1 MSRFWE
7 TIAPMPGTTI
17 RRSSLATCTG
27 QPTVKALAAGL
38 LLAVSL
44 SACGSDDSP
53 EPKTPPQAALK
64 AAPAAQRVVPG
75 HTLKVRTSPLTGRR
89 AKPSTLARPVLTVKI
104 ENSVDARP
112 QTGLAAADLVVEELV
127 EGGITR
133 FAAMFQ
139 SRAPRNVGPVR
150 SVRNVDASLTGP
162 THGLFA
168 YSGGAGH
175 VLGIVGRAP
184 VQQLAPGQAGNAYH
198 RSSVRRAPHNLYA
211 NARKLYAH
219 AHGRHRMPAAYL
231 PFAPNAATAATTAG
245 KRIRVL
251 KVRFSTSEHPT
262 WTYHRT
268 RHHWMRSE
276 GSRPA
281 RAASGARLVARNVI
295 VLRVRTKDAGYRD
308 PAGNFVPETVLKG
321 SGPALLAT
329 GGRVVHATWHK
340 KGRDRVLRFTGPR
353 GRAVRIAPGR
363 TWLELVPRSGS
374 VTIH

>member
-1 MSRFWE
+1 M
-7 TIAPMPGTTI
+7 
-17 RRSSLATCTG
+17 
-27 QPTVKALAAGL
+27 
-38 LLAVSL
+38 
-44 SACGSDDSP
+44 
-53 EPKTPPQAALK
+53 
-64 AAPAAQRVVPG
+64 AAPPAQRLLPVK
-75 HTLKVRTSPLTGRR
+75 TLKVRTSPLTGLR
-89 AKPSTLARPVLTVKI
+89 ATPRTLARPVLTVKI

-112 QTGLAAADLVVEELV
+112 QAGLAGADLVVEELV

-139 SRAPRNVGPVR
+139 SRVPRSVGPVR
-150 SVRNVDASLTGP
+150 SVRNVDASIAGP
-162 THGLFA
+162 TRGLLA

-184 VQQLAPGQAGNAYH
+184 LRQLAPGQAGSAYY
-198 RSSVRRAPHNLYA
+198 RSSARRAPHNLYA
-211 NARKLYAH
+211 DARKLYGH
-219 AHGRHRMPAAYL
+219 ARGRHRTPKAYL
-231 PFAPNAATAATTAG
+231 PFAPNTATAATTAG
-245 KRIRVL
+245 KRARVL
-251 KVRFSTSEHPT
+251 NLRFSTSEQPT
-262 WTYHRT
+262 WTYDGT

-295 VLRVRTKDAGYRD
+295 VLRVRTRDAGYRD

-321 SGPALLAT
+321 SGPALIAT

-353 GRAVRIAPGR
+353 GRVLKVAPGR

-374 VTIH
+374 VKIH